1 MLPTGCGAM
10 PACLCGRVFARRGLS
25 ARLGVCAAGVSV
37 WPGVCADEYLRGW
50 VSARPA
56 CLRGR
61 VSARREK
68 YAVRLWRSARSD
80 KRSMRRQDQKAIR
93 AGLRKAFCAFF
104 CTQNA
109 SPLCILTDLS
119 SIISDPRTK
128 CKRRH
133 HLFPFFTRGLP
144 TRQHAFRGFPS
155 GAAQDDGCRCILS
168 LTAWRRRSILTA
180 LFRRPCALIIEPAF
194 PLVNP
199 NILHKITFYC
209 VFSSPGQKYIAVFP

>member
-1 MLPTGCGAM
+1 MLPMGCGAM
-10 PACLCGRVFARRGLS
+10 PACLCGRVS
-25 ARLGVCAAGVSV
+25 ARTGVCAAGVSARL
-37 WPGVCADEYLRGW
+37 GICADGYLRGRRVCADEYLHGGRNMPSACG
-50 VSARPA
+50 VSPGQTSGLCADRI
-56 CLRGR
+56 R
-61 VSARREK
+61 
-68 YAVRLWRSARSD
+68 
-80 KRSMRRQDQKAIR
+80 KRSVPV
-93 AGLRKAFCAFF
+93 CAKHSAPFF
-104 CTQNA
+104 RTQNA

>member
-1 MLPTGCGAM
+1 M
-10 PACLCGRVFARRGLS
+10 
-25 ARLGVCAAGVSV
+25 SV
-37 WPGVCADEYLRGW
+37 WPGVCAPWVICAAGCLRGW
-50 VSARPA
+50 VSARTGICA
-56 CLRGR
+56 AGCLRGRRACAAGCLRGR
-61 VSARREK
+61 VSARLGVCVDEYLHGGRNMP
-68 YAVRLWRSARSD
+68 SACGVPPGQTSGLCADRIR
-80 KRSMRRQDQKAIR
+80 KRSVPV
-93 AGLRKAFCAFF
+93 CAKYSAPFF

-199 NILHKITFYC
+199 NILHKITSYC

>member
-25 ARLGVCAAGVSV
+25 ARPAC
-37 WPGVCADEYLRGW
+37 LRGW
-50 VSARPA
+50 VSAWTGVCA
-56 CLRGR
+56 DGYLRGGR
-61 VSARREK
+61 NMPSACGVPPGQTSGLCADRIR
-68 YAVRLWRSARSD
+68 
-80 KRSMRRQDQKAIR
+80 KRSVPV
-93 AGLRKAFCAFF
+93 CAKHSAPFF

-128 CKRRH
+128 CRRRH